1 MASKISLPITDI
13 IFGVWDR
20 VFKDNASGRVLVSRV
35 VVVIIFFVLGLVW
48 SKSDAILTTYRDSS
62 YDAYA
67 KIIQQERE
75 SRFETTALEQ
85 LQIVHIS
92 SGADFTAVYSFR
104 PKNLN
109 YFVDLIAY
117 EGRLP
122 ATVSEKSLDGFPVDK
137 TTNEYSTHLG
147 GRVFK
152 SSQEFAFLPS
162 KKKATELKYMFSCPY
177 FNLDNIYAGTVSMYW
192 YDGAPSVSPER
203 LESICG
209 QAARTLGRS
218 R

>member
-1 MASKISLPITDI
+1 MASKFSIPITDI

-20 VFKDNASGRVLVSRV
+20 VFKDNATGQVLASRVL
-35 VVVIIFFVLGLVW
+35 VVIIFFALGMIW
-48 SKSDAILTTYRDSS
+48 FKSDALMATYKDSS
-62 YDAYA
+62 YDTYA
-67 KIIQQERE
+67 EILQKERDQ
-75 SRFETTALEQ
+75 RFETAALEQ
-85 LQIVHIS
+85 LQIVHVS

-122 ATVSEKSLDGFPVDK
+122 STVSEKSLAGFPVDK
-137 TTNEYSTHLG
+137 TTTEYSTHLG

-152 SSQEFAFLPS
+152 STEEFAFLPS
-162 KKKATELKYMFSCPY
+162 KERTKELKYMFSCPY
-177 FNLDNIYAGTVSMYW
+177 FNLDNVYAGTVTMYW
-192 YDGAPSVSPER
+192 YSVIPRISETR

>member
-1 MASKISLPITDI
+1 MASKISFPITDI
-13 IFGVWDR
+13 LFGVWDR
-20 VFKDNASGRVLVSRV
+20 VFKDNASGKVLASRILV
-35 VVVIIFFVLGLVW
+35 LILFFVLGLTW
-48 SKSDAILTTYRDSS
+48 LKSDSLMAMYKDSS
-62 YDAYA
+62 YETYA

-75 SRFETTALEQ
+75 SKFEMTALEQ

-92 SGADFTAVYSFR
+92 SGADFSAVYSFR

-122 ATVSEKSLDGFPVDK
+122 STVSEKSLAGFPVDK
-137 TTNEYSTHLG
+137 TTREYSTHLG
-147 GRVFK
+147 GRIFK
-152 SSQEFAFLPS
+152 STDEFAFLPS
-162 KKKATELKYMFSCPY
+162 KEKTTELKYMFSCPY
-177 FNLDNIYAGTVSMYW
+177 YNLDNIYAGTVTMYW
-192 YDGAPSVSPER
+192 YDSKLRVSEER
-203 LESICG
+203 LESICD